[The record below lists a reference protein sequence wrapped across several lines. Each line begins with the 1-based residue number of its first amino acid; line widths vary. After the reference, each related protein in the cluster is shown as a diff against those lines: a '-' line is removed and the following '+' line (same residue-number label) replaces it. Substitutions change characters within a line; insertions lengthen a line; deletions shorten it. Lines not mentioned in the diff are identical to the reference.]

1 MSGGTKGRASAGRA
15 NVGVAAY
22 MFLLVYGRLI
32 IFYIILHTPAKKK
45 PEIPIVHP
53 GCLVSY

>member
-32 IFYIILHTPAKKK
+32 IFYIILHTPAK
-45 PEIPIVHP
+45 
-53 GCLVSY
+53 